1 MDKGKRMLIPA
12 EYLEVYNLCSGHNSA
27 QIARLV
33 NVPLERVLVRLVR
46 LEQAGFIARDVTG
59 GYVQVKPFDAL
70 EISRLQS
77 HGWSAT

>member
-1 MDKGKRMLIPA
+1 MSLLPA
-12 EYLEVYNLCSGHNSA
+12 DYLEVYSLCDGSNTA
-27 QIARLV
+27 QIARALGV
-33 NVPLERVLVRLVR
+33 QPHIALIWLVR
-46 LEQAGFIARDVTG
+46 LEQAGFIARDTVG

>member
-1 MDKGKRMLIPA
+1 MSLLPSD
-12 EYLEVYNLCSGHNSA
+12 YLEIYSLCDGSNTA
-27 QIARLV
+27 QIARAMGVQPYIALI
-33 NVPLERVLVRLVR
+33 RLTQ